1 MRISKRRRWKLD
13 RDGPGRFRLKI
24 AEMLKEQLGIEVEAH
39 RINCNNSPQ
48 DRLGD
53 IARWDVDG
61 WDQVHGIPVHV
72 CSWDRMGDIIR
83 SKKIEVVEN
92 NPTHFE
98 VSHGALPV
106 KKANRTLVEIFSDEA
121 APD

>member
-39 RINCNNSPQ
+39 EIHCNNSPS
-48 DRLGD
+48 DRWMD
-53 IARWDVDG
+53 MCRWCVDG
-61 WDQVHGIPVHV
+61 WDAEGRQVHV

-83 SKKIEVVEN
+83 CKKLGIVEDSLTN
-92 NPTHFE
+92 FE
-98 VSHGALPV
+98 VSCGAVVPP
-106 KKANRTLVEIFSDEA
+106 KKPRSKKLVDILT
-121 APD
+121 

>member
-1 MRISKRRRWKLD
+1 MRVNRRRRWKLD

-24 AEMLKEQLGIEVEAH
+24 AEMLKEQLGIEVEPH

-61 WDQVHGIPVHV
+61 WDRVHSIPVHV

-83 SKKIEVVEN
+83 SKEIAIVEH
-92 NPTHFE
+92 NPIHFE
-98 VSHGALPV
+98 VCHGVLP
-106 KKANRTLVEIFSDEA
+106 KPKPKTKLVDIL
-121 APD
+121 